1 MIRFQCAIVLLSLF
15 FTFVSPSYGGNRELA
30 AEVMEIHDIAMAK
43 MTHMYELRIQLK
55 ELEKSS
61 GATPA
66 TSAAI
71 THLQDAHKAM
81 MQWMRAYKAPQTE
94 QEFERAEPYL
104 QGEKVKIERVAD
116 DIGKSIKAAEQLL
129 K

>member
-1 MIRFQCAIVLLSLF
+1 MTLLFLIVA
-15 FTFVSPSYGGNRELA
+15 TISPSYGGNRGLA

-43 MTHMYELRIQLK
+43 MTHMYELKLQLK
-55 ELEKSS
+55 ELERTK
-61 GATPA
+61 GTTPA

-71 THLQDAHKAM
+71 ADLQEAHKGM

-94 QEFERAEPYL
+94 AEIAQAEPYL
-104 QGEKVKIERVAD
+104 LEEKVKIQAVAD
-116 DIGKSIKAAEQLL
+116 DIDKSIKTAEQLL